1 MSKLPTAVFVFAIV
15 VLGVVS
21 LAGTATALS
30 VTVAEEGSDI
40 TIQVTEDGMPVDGA
54 EVRVSGVTRET
65 PLDGEYTTT
74 RDGEVRFR
82 EARTEDLEG
91 VVHLRITVDTGSSF
105 RSVLTSVTRSPE
117 EGPSPMGHRMSMS
130 IQESVASTHG
140 MVESRLDTSDAGEDD
155 VRAQAEEVD
164 RILEGLGDAEFEREV
179 LGRDLAAGEISSS
192 EFYLSAVENA
202 RKSSSLRSGMSVRV
216 DYLSRYDDETLRE
229 SGVRVDELDELRQE
243 IEGSRSV
250 DTNRRIVGE

>member
-1 MSKLPTAVFVFAIV
+1 MSRLPVFVFVFGV
-15 VLGVVS
+15 VLLGAVS

-30 VTVAEEGSDI
+30 VTVAEEEADI
-40 TIQVTEDGMPVDGA
+40 TIQVTEGGMPVDGA
-54 EVRVSGVTRET
+54 EVSVSGVRGET

-140 MVESRLDTSDAGEDD
+140 MVEGRLDTSDADERD
-155 VRAQAEEVD
+155 VRSQAEEVD
-164 RILEGLGDAEFEREV
+164 RMLERLGDAEFEREV
-179 LGRDLAAGEISSS
+179 LGRDLAAGEVSSP
-192 EFYLSAVENA
+192 EFYLSAVENV
-202 RKSSSLRSGMSVRV
+202 RETSSLRSSLSERV
-216 DYLSRYDDETLRE
+216 NYLSRYDEEVLNE
-229 SGVRVDELDELRQE
+229 NGVRVNELDELRQE
-243 IEGSRSV
+243 IRGSRSV
-250 DTNRRIVGE
+250 DTDRRIVGE

>member
-1 MSKLPTAVFVFAIV
+1 MSRLPTFVFVFAVV

-30 VTVAEEGSDI
+30 VTVAEEGADI

-82 EARTEDLEG
+82 EARTKDLEG
-91 VVHLRITVDTGSSF
+91 VVHLRITVDTGTSF

-130 IQESVASTHG
+130 MQESVASTHG
-140 MVESRLDTSDAGEDD
+140 MVESRLDTSGAGEGEI
-155 VRAQAEEVD
+155 RSQAEEVD
-164 RILEGLGDAEFEREV
+164 RILGGLGDAEFEREV
-179 LGRDLAAGEISSS
+179 LGRDLAAGELSSS

-202 RKSSSLRSGMSVRV
+202 RKSSSLRSALSERMG
-216 DYLSRYDDETLRE
+216 YLSRYDDETLRE
-229 SGVRVDELDELRQE
+229 NGVRVDELNELREE

-250 DTNRRIVGE
+250 DTDRRILE